1 MMNGSAPPSRR
12 NAHDRS
18 RTCTTLSGCV
28 SDEGT
33 RALSGGL
40 EPPISGFAARR
51 PLHSGLESRERE
63 YRERVARS
71 VLGRSSALGC
81 NQRCPLGRRYG
92 NESGPARFR
101 QRVRSPAASGPLVI
115 ERTRDESGRRGNV
128 EECGSRLHPA
138 RRVSMPRGGIEPPPL
153 GFHPNARP
161 SSCQGTKAPRGRCAR
176 PAPTASSSVFNDR
189 ALGAAVRGRTAPV
202 AARRQGARAPSSTFD

>member
-40 EPPISGFAARR
+40 EPPVSGFAARR

-92 NESGPARFR
+92 DESGPARFR

-161 SSCQGTKAPRGRCAR
+161 SSCQGTKGAARTVCPPGAHGFVFGFQRSRFRRRGPR
-176 PAPTASSSVFNDR
+176 TDR
-189 ALGAAVRGRTAPV
+189 ARC
-202 AARRQGARAPSSTFD
+202 GARAGAHAAIFNV